1 MGEWEN
7 SRKIQRP
14 GWPPELSTSL
24 VCGCGWEWT
33 SGERP
38 VRIINGYLCSIY
50 GGRNAESSGECS
62 GKWAGIWDVLCM
74 YGILYKY
81 FARWYTY
88 IHYLYTEYGIPDI
101 CTQYSNRALIDH
113 GNLGSDFSLSFS
125 TVKKKKKKDK
135 MGHLMGLDVL
145 SCTTIVPPRDPHEDR
160 RNPLSRTL
168 SPPGG

>member
-1 MGEWEN
+1 MGC
-7 SRKIQRP
+7 
-14 GWPPELSTSL
+14 T
-24 VCGCGWEWT
+24 
-33 SGERP
+33 
-38 VRIINGYLCSIY
+38 
-50 GGRNAESSGECS
+50 
-62 GKWAGIWDVLCM
+62 LCM
-74 YGILYKY
+74 AFCTSTLQGGS
-81 FARWYTY
+81 YTY

-125 TVKKKKKKDK
+125 TVKGKKKKRKEKEK

-168 SPPGG
+168 SPPGITLQISVLRPLYFYTHDTGYSIHPV